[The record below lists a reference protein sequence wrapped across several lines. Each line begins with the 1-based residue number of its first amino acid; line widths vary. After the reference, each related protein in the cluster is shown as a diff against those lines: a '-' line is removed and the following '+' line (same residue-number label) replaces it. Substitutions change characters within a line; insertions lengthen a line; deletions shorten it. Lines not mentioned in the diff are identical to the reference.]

1 MRFRA
6 LDGWRGIA
14 ALCVAL
20 FHFEAADHFYR
31 LPLLRHSFLF
41 VDFFF
46 VLSGF
51 VIAHAYGDRLASPFE
66 ARQFVVRRFGRVW
79 PLHMAVLAGFLG
91 VVVFKYALTSG
102 FGMSAST
109 PAFDPA
115 GSTPLGALPS
125 QMLLL
130 QSVGVADRLTWNAPS
145 WSISAEFWTYVL
157 FALVVLVLPRYRR
170 LAFTVLAL
178 IGAVLVIALSHTGMD
193 VTYDLGFARCVFGF
207 SAGCLVYWTR
217 PRTAP
222 ISGAAA
228 TIAEVLIV
236 LAILAFVSLSG
247 RSALSFAAPLFFA
260 GAVYVFSYEAGAVS
274 RLLKTRSFQNLG
286 LWSYSIYMV
295 HALIVF
301 VIALAASELQ
311 RRLGID
317 LWRTI
322 IVDGENVRVLASDH
336 VFLLDALHLAYAAI
350 VVFVAAIAY
359 RLIERPGQRY
369 FQNLAS
375 RTERF
380 DPRRLATVAANPA
393 MCQRRESR

>member
-20 FHFEAADHFYR
+20 FHFEAADHLYR

-51 VIAHAYGDRLASPFE
+51 VIAHAYGNRLASSFE
-66 ARQFVVRRFGRVW
+66 ARQFIMRRFGRVW

-91 VVVFKYALTSG
+91 IVVFKYALTSG

-125 QMLLL
+125 QILLL

-157 FALVVLVLPRYRR
+157 FALIVIVLPRYRR
-170 LAFTVLAL
+170 LAFAVSALA
-178 IGAVLVIALSHTGMD
+178 GAVVVIALSHTGMD
-193 VTYDLGFARCVFGF
+193 ATYDLGLARCVFGF

-217 PRTAP
+217 SRTAP
-222 ISGAAA
+222 MSGPAA
-228 TIAEVLIV
+228 TAAEVLIV
-236 LAILAFVSLSG
+236 FAILAFVSLAG
-247 RSALSFAAPLFFA
+247 RSPLSFAAPLVFA
-260 GAVYVFSYEAGAVS
+260 GAVYAFSYEAGAVS
-274 RLLKTRSFQNLG
+274 RLLSTSPFQKLG

-295 HALIVF
+295 HALVVF
-301 VIALAASELQ
+301 VIGLAASELQ

-322 IVDGENVRVLASDH
+322 VVDGKNVRVLASDH
-336 VFLLDALHLAYAAI
+336 VFLLDALHLAYAA
-350 VVFVAAIAY
+350 VVVLVAAVTY

-375 RTERF
+375 RAEPF
-380 DPRRLATVAANPA
+380 VSGRLATVAANPA